1 MEHSFDIEIAK
12 EYGIQCAIILKNIY
26 FWIEKNKA
34 NDKHLH
40 DGKYWTYNSI
50 KAMTELFPYMSKNT
64 INRALSKLEEE
75 GLIITGNFNGI
86 AYDRTKWYALT
97 DLGYC
102 VCEKAEIDLPKSRN
116 GITQSQ
122 KPIPYINTNDK
133 PNNKYIEDFEQ
144 TEVLYP
150 EDGNYPEDSA
160 SPMDDE
166 PSKKK
171 KAIKNGECYDF
182 AHKYGFD
189 IDDGLMDTFIDFYRM
204 RKSIKKPLSDRAV
217 KMLKNKLVAYSHND
231 IETMIAIMNQ
241 SIFSCWQDVYR
252 LKQSILN
259 DGNNDS
265 NIPDQSYMVGGDR
278 Q

>member
-102 VCEKAEIDLPKSRN
+102 VCEKAEIDLPKVRN
-116 GITQSQ
+116 GKTQSQ

-133 PNNKYIEDFEQ
+133 PNNKTLYVEETFDVCHPKDDEYPKDALRPQDVDGFFE
-144 TEVLYP
+144 EIWKLYP
-150 EDGNYPEDSA
+150 NKKGKGAVSKTKKQVLFRIGKDQMIRCINRYIHEH
-160 SPMDDE
+160 DE
-166 PSKKK
+166 
-171 KAIKNGECYDF
+171 
-182 AHKYGFD
+182 
-189 IDDGLMDTFIDFYRM
+189 
-204 RKSIKKPLSDRAV
+204 
-217 KMLKNKLVAYSHND
+217 
-231 IETMIAIMNQ
+231 
-241 SIFSCWQDVYR
+241 
-252 LKQSILN
+252 LKQSGRFCPEWKNGSTFFNSGYVDYLDEN
-259 DGNNDS
+259 YADKSQDVEE
-265 NIPDQSYMVGGDR
+265 VGDNPW